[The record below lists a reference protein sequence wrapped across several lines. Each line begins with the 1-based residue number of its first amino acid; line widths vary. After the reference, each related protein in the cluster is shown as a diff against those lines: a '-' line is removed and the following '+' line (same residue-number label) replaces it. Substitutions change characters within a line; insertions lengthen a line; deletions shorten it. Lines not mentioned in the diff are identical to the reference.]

1 MKHILLIVSVV
12 LMFADC
18 FAQNSRKDKTVADLQ
33 PQQQTQS
40 WQQIFPDPL
49 LQNYIAEALDSNS
62 DLRIAQLALEQSEA
76 MLKSAKLSYLP
87 SFSFAPS
94 ASVSKAQSTPSAFTY
109 ELPVTMNWELNF
121 GGKQHYQKE
130 MAKLQLQKDTA
141 QLKYARIQIVAELA
155 NAYYTLIM
163 LDKQYAITHE
173 AINIQ
178 QENLRALRAFQEV
191 GQQSE
196 AAVNQAEAS
205 YQGVVAS
212 LAMLEAQILKTET
225 AICLMLNRHPE
236 HIRRTSY
243 EEAKGVVMNVDR
255 PIPLETLSSRPDV
268 LAAEYE
274 LRSMFCNVKVARL
287 EFYPTFSISGSA
299 GWTNNIGEIVNPA
312 QLLLNA
318 IGTLVQPLFAMG
330 RLKANLKVAKLQ
342 REQAQ
347 IAFEKAL
354 LAAGGEVRNALA
366 DCLACRAREEAR
378 TLQVEAAQKA
388 YENSIEHNRYANTTY
403 LEVLVAQSA
412 WLDAQ
417 LQQTAD
423 WLEMQQSFINLYKA
437 VCPEQ

>member
-1 MKHILLIVSVV
+1 MKKYIVIILG
-12 LMFADC
+12 LMLLMSKMLS
-18 FAQNSRKDKTVADLQ
+18 AQT
-33 PQQQTQS
+33 

-49 LQNYIAEALDSNS
+49 LQEYITEALDSNS

-76 MLKSAKLSYLP
+76 MMKSAKLTYLP
-87 SFSFAPS
+87 NFSFAPS
-94 ASVSKAQSTPSAFTY
+94 ASVSKAQSTPSSFTY
-109 ELPVTMNWELNF
+109 ELPITMNWELNF
-121 GGKQHYQKE
+121 GGKQHHQKE
-130 MAKLQLQKDTA
+130 MAKLQLQKDA
-141 QLKYARIQIVAELA
+141 EQLKYAQIQIIAELA

-163 LDKQYAITHE
+163 LDKQYAVTLEGIE
-173 AINIQ
+173 IQ
-178 QENLRALRAFQEV
+178 KENLRVLRALQEV

-212 LAMLEAQILKTET
+212 LAMLESQILKAET
-225 AICLMLNRHPE
+225 AICLIINRHPE
-236 HIRRTSY
+236 HISRTSF
-243 EEAKGVVMNVDR
+243 EEAKGIIMNVER

-274 LRSMFCNVKVARL
+274 LRSSFSNVKVARS
-287 EFYPTFSISGSA
+287 EFYPTFTISGSA
-299 GWTNNIGEIVNPA
+299 GWTNNIGEIINPA

-354 LAAGGEVRNALA
+354 LTAGCEVRNALA
-366 DCLACRAREEAR
+366 DCQACRTREEAR

-403 LEVLVAQSA
+403 LEVLIAQSA

-423 WLEMQQSFINLYKA
+423 WLETQQSFINLYKA
-437 VCPEQ
+437 ICPE

>member
-1 MKHILLIVSVV
+1 MKKYIVFILG
-12 LMFADC
+12 LMLFSSKMLS
-18 FAQNSRKDKTVADLQ
+18 AQT
-33 PQQQTQS
+33 

-49 LQNYIAEALDSNS
+49 LQEYITEALDSNS

-76 MLKSAKLSYLP
+76 MMKSAKLTYLP
-87 SFSFAPS
+87 NFSFAPS
-94 ASVSKAQSTPSAFTY
+94 ASVSKAQGAPSAFTY
-109 ELPVTMNWELNF
+109 ELPITMNWELNF
-121 GGKQHYQKE
+121 GGKQHHQKE
-130 MAKLQLQKDTA
+130 MAKLQLQKDA
-141 QLKYARIQIVAELA
+141 EQLKYAQIQIIVELA

-163 LDKQYAITHE
+163 LDKQYAVTLEGIE
-173 AINIQ
+173 IQ
-178 QENLRALRAFQEV
+178 KENLRVLRALQEV

-212 LAMLEAQILKTET
+212 LAMLESQILKAET
-225 AICLMLNRHPE
+225 AICLILNRTPE
-236 HIRRTSY
+236 HIRRTSF
-243 EEAKGVVMNVDR
+243 EEAKGIIMNVER

-274 LRSMFCNVKVARL
+274 LRSSFSNVKVARS
-287 EFYPTFSISGSA
+287 EFYPTFTISGSA
-299 GWTNNIGEIVNPA
+299 GWTNNIGEIINPA

-347 IAFEKAL
+347 IAFEKTL
-354 LAAGGEVRNALA
+354 LTAGCEVRNALA
-366 DCLACRAREEAR
+366 DCQACRAREEAR

-423 WLEMQQSFINLYKA
+423 WLETQQSFINLYKA
-437 VCPEQ
+437 ICPEQ

>member
-1 MKHILLIVSVV
+1 MKKYIVIILG
-12 LMFADC
+12 LMLLMSKMLS
-18 FAQNSRKDKTVADLQ
+18 AQT
-33 PQQQTQS
+33 

-49 LQNYIAEALDSNS
+49 LQEYITEALDSNS

-76 MLKSAKLSYLP
+76 MMKSAKLTYLP
-87 SFSFAPS
+87 NFSLAPS
-94 ASVSKAQSTPSAFTY
+94 ATVSKAQSTPSAFTY
-109 ELPVTMNWELNF
+109 ELPITMNWELNF
-121 GGKQHYQKE
+121 GGKQHHQKE
-130 MAKLQLQKDTA
+130 MAKLQLQKDA
-141 QLKYARIQIVAELA
+141 EQLKYAQIQIIAELA

-163 LDKQYAITHE
+163 LDKQYAVTLEGIE
-173 AINIQ
+173 IQ
-178 QENLRALRAFQEV
+178 KENLRVLRALQEV

-212 LAMLEAQILKTET
+212 LAMLESQILKAET
-225 AICLMLNRHPE
+225 AICLIINRHPE
-236 HIRRTSY
+236 HIKRTSY
-243 EEAKGVVMNVDR
+243 EEAKGIIMNVER

-274 LRSMFCNVKVARL
+274 LRSSFSNVKVARS
-287 EFYPTFSISGSA
+287 EFYPTFTISGSA
-299 GWTNNIGEIVNPA
+299 GWTNNIGEIINPA
-312 QLLLNA
+312 QFLLNA

-330 RLKANLKVAKLQ
+330 RQKVNLKVAKLQ

-347 IAFEKAL
+347 IAFEKTL
-354 LAAGGEVRNALA
+354 LSAGCEVRNALA
-366 DCLACRAREEAR
+366 DCQACRAREEAR

-423 WLEMQQSFINLYKA
+423 WLETQQSFINLYKA
-437 VCPEQ
+437 ICPEQ